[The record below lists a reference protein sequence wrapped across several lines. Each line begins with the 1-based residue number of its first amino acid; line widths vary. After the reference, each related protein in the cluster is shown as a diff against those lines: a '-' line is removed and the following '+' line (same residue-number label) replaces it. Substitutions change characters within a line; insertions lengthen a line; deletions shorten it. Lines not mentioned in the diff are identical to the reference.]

1 MRLSLGPEPTGWV
14 VAVRVRSALC
24 WLGSVLLAGAAMLAS
39 SVAVTA
45 LPPAAAATQICQASP
60 VNGQTNTALASK
72 LSADISTALQ
82 GRAGAVAVD
91 VNDPHEGIICH
102 RNADQHFY
110 SASVV
115 KATILGALLH
125 KAEAQGRHLTAHE
138 KSLAKSM
145 ITVSDNNAATALWND
160 VGRTWLQK
168 FLNLASMSDTVL
180 GPGGYWGLTQ
190 ITAGNESVLLWD
202 LLTPGS
208 LLTAADQAYELSLM
222 SQVISSQRFG
232 VPDGTPAG
240 YTVHVK
246 NGWAPLPSSSNPW
259 YVNSIGCFT
268 KGDGSTDYS
277 IVVLTHQTTA
287 HPTFNYGVTTIQGVA
302 VVVHK
307 DLNGPLAGVPQAT
320 PSATGAAGNLPIP
333 PGG

>member
-14 VAVRVRSALC
+14 VVVRLTSALC
-24 WLGSVLLAGAAMLAS
+24 WAGSVVLAGTAMLAPEI
-39 SVAVTA
+39 AATT
-45 LPPAAAATQICQASP
+45 PAAAATQICQASP
-60 VNGQTNTALASK
+60 VDGQTNTALASK
-72 LSADISTALQ
+72 LSVDISMALQ
-82 GRAGAVAVD
+82 GRAGTVAVD

-102 RNADQHFY
+102 LNANQHFY

-168 FLNLASMSDTVL
+168 FLGLASMDDTVL
-180 GPGGYWGLTQ
+180 GPGGSWGLTR
-190 ITAGNESVLLWD
+190 ITAHNESVLLWK

-208 LLTAADQAYELSLM
+208 LLTTADQAYELSLM
-222 SQVISSQRFG
+222 SQVVSSQRFG
-232 VPDGTPAG
+232 VPDGAPAG
-240 YTVHVK
+240 FTVHVK
-246 NGWAPLPSSSNPW
+246 NGWAPLPSSSAPW

-277 IVVLTHQTTA
+277 IVVLTHQTAA
-287 HPTFNYGVTTIQGVA
+287 HPTFSYGVTTIQGVA
-302 VVVHK
+302 VRVHR
-307 DLNGPLAGVPQAT
+307 DLNGPLAGSPQPI
-320 PSATGAAGNLPIP
+320 PSATVTAGNLPIP

>member
-1 MRLSLGPEPTGWV
+1 MRLSFGPEQAEWV
-14 VAVRVRSALC
+14 VRVRARSALC
-24 WLGSVLLAGAAMLAS
+24 WAGSVLLAGTALLAS
-39 SVAVTA
+39 SVAVA
-45 LPPAAAATQICQASP
+45 AAPPALAATQICQASP

-72 LSADISTALQ
+72 LSVDISTALQ
-82 GRAGAVAVD
+82 GRAGTHAVD

-102 RNADQHFY
+102 LNADQHFY

-125 KAEAQGRHLTAHE
+125 KAEAQGRSLTAHE

-168 FLNLASMSDTVL
+168 FLNLAGMNDTVL

-190 ITAGNESVLLWD
+190 ITAHNESVLLWD

-208 LLTAADQAYELSLM
+208 LLTAADRAYELSLM
-222 SQVISSQRFG
+222 SQVTSSQRFG
-232 VPDGTPAG
+232 VPDGAPAG

-246 NGWAPLPSSSNPW
+246 NGWAPLPSSSDPW

-268 KGDGSTDYS
+268 KGDGSDDYS
-277 IVVLTHQTTA
+277 IVVLTHQSTA
-287 HPTFNYGVTTIQGVA
+287 HPTFSYGVTTIQGVA
-302 VVVHK
+302 VLVHK
-307 DLNGPLAGVPQAT
+307 DLNGPLSSSPLPV
-320 PSATGAAGNLPIP
+320 PSAAVTAGNLPIP

>member
-1 MRLSLGPEPTGWV
+1 
-14 VAVRVRSALC
+14 
-24 WLGSVLLAGAAMLAS
+24 MLAS
-39 SVAVTA
+39 AVAVTP

-60 VNGQTNTALASK
+60 VNGQTNAALASK
-72 LSADISTALQ
+72 LSGDISKALQ
-82 GRAGAVAVD
+82 GRAGAVAVV
-91 VNDPHEGIICH
+91 VNDPHEGIIC
-102 RNADQHFY
+102 RLNPDELFY

-125 KAEAQGRHLTAHE
+125 KAEAQGRSLTANE

-145 ITVSDNNAATALWND
+145 ITVSSNSAATALWND

-168 FLNLASMSDTVL
+168 FLDLAGMHETVL
-180 GPGGYWGLTQ
+180 GPGGFWGLTQ
-190 ITAGNESVLLWD
+190 ITAHNESLLLWH

-208 LLTAADQAYELSLM
+208 LLTPADRAYELSLM
-222 SQVISSQRFG
+222 SQVVASQRFG
-232 VPDGTPAG
+232 VPDGAPAG
-240 YTVHVK
+240 FTVHVK

-268 KGDGSTDYS
+268 NSGDSKDYS
-277 IVVLTHQTTA
+277 IVVLTHQTPA

-302 VVVHK
+302 VSVHK

-320 PSATGAAGNLPIP
+320 PSATGAASNAPIP

>member
-14 VAVRVRSALC
+14 AAVRVRSALC
-24 WLGSVLLAGAAMLAS
+24 WAGSVLLAGTAMLAS
-39 SVAVTA
+39 SVAVAA

-72 LSADISTALQ
+72 LSADISMALQ

-91 VNDPHEGIICH
+91 VNDPHEGIICR
-102 RNADQHFY
+102 RNAGQHFY

-138 KSLAKSM
+138 MSLAKSM

-190 ITAGNESVLLWD
+190 ITAGNESVLLWH

-222 SQVISSQRFG
+222 SQVVSSQRFG

-246 NGWAPLPSSSNPW
+246 NGWAPLPSSANPW

>member
-1 MRLSLGPEPTGWV
+1 MRLT
-14 VAVRVRSALC
+14 SALR
-24 WLGSVLLAGAAMLAS
+24 WAGTVPLAAAAMLVPAI
-39 SVAVTA
+39 TA
-45 LPPAAAATQICQASP
+45 APPPAAAATQICQASP
-60 VNGQTNTALASK
+60 VNGQTNAALASK
-72 LSADISTALQ
+72 LSADISKALT

-168 FLNLASMSDTVL
+168 FLTLASMHDTVL

-190 ITAGNESVLLWD
+190 ITAHNESVLLWD

-208 LLTAADQAYELSLM
+208 LLKPADQAYELSLM
-222 SQVISSQRFG
+222 SQVMASERFG
-232 VPDGTPAG
+232 VPDGAPAG
-240 YTVHVK
+240 FTVHVK

-277 IVVLTHQTTA
+277 IVVLTHQTPA
-287 HPTFNYGVTTIQGVA
+287 HPTFSYGVTTIQRVA

-307 DLNGPLAGVPQAT
+307 DLNGSLAAT
-320 PSATGAAGNLPIP
+320 PSPTAVASNLPIP

>member
-1 MRLSLGPEPTGWV
+1 VVVVRLT
-14 VAVRVRSALC
+14 SALR
-24 WLGSVLLAGAAMLAS
+24 WAGAVPLAAAAMLVPAI
-39 SVAVTA
+39 TA
-45 LPPAAAATQICQASP
+45 APPPAAAATQICQASP
-60 VNGQTNTALASK
+60 VNGQTNAALASK
-72 LSADISTALQ
+72 LSADISKALK

-168 FLNLASMSDTVL
+168 FLNLASMHDTVL

-190 ITAGNESVLLWD
+190 ITAHNESVLLWD

-208 LLTAADQAYELSLM
+208 LLTPADQAYELSLM
-222 SQVISSQRFG
+222 SQVTASQRFG
-232 VPDGTPAG
+232 VPDGAPAG
-240 YTVHVK
+240 FTVHVK
-246 NGWAPLPSSSNPW
+246 NGWAPLPSSSDPW

-268 KGDGSTDYS
+268 KGDGSKDYS

-287 HPTFNYGVTTIQGVA
+287 HPTFSYGVTTIQRVA

-307 DLNGPLAGVPQAT
+307 DLNGSLAAT
-320 PSATGAAGNLPIP
+320 PSPTAVASNLPIP

>member
-1 MRLSLGPEPTGWV
+1 VVVVRLT
-14 VAVRVRSALC
+14 SALR
-24 WLGSVLLAGAAMLAS
+24 WAGSVPLAAAAMLVPAI
-39 SVAVTA
+39 TA
-45 LPPAAAATQICQASP
+45 APPPAAAATQICQASP
-60 VNGQTNTALASK
+60 VNGQTNAALASK
-72 LSADISTALQ
+72 LSADISKALT

-168 FLNLASMSDTVL
+168 FLNLASMHDTVL

-190 ITAGNESVLLWD
+190 ITAHNESVLLWD

-208 LLTAADQAYELSLM
+208 LLTPADQAYELSLM
-222 SQVISSQRFG
+222 SQVTASQRFG
-232 VPDGTPAG
+232 VPDGAPAG
-240 YTVHVK
+240 FTVHVK
-246 NGWAPLPSSSNPW
+246 NGWAPLPSSSDPW

-268 KGDGSTDYS
+268 EGDGSKDYS

-287 HPTFNYGVTTIQGVA
+287 HPTFSYGVTTIQRVA
-302 VVVHK
+302 VVVHG
-307 DLNGPLAGVPQAT
+307 DLNGSLAAT
-320 PSATGAAGNLPIP
+320 PSPTAVASNLPIP